1 MAGTQDS
8 ENLSTWR
15 TRIATMAR
23 EQPDCRFTSLN
34 QHLNLEALRTAYF
47 QLRKSAKPGIDGVTW
62 HEDGN
67 DLEASRRGINTTT
80 PVWLAAADCQHA
92 APASDFCR
100 FSGRC
105 RHLLAQR
112 AGGSGGPPFGL

>member
-1 MAGTQDS
+1 MAGAQDS

-23 EQPDCRFTSLN
+23 EQPDFRFTSLN

-67 DLEASRRGINTTT
+67 DLEVSRRGI
-80 PVWLAAADCQHA
+80 
-92 APASDFCR
+92 S
-100 FSGRC
+100 
-105 RHLLAQR
+105 
-112 AGGSGGPPFGL
+112 